1 MAGPVLVSARRASV
15 RQDVGQAGVTRL
27 GTAFRGYF
35 NVVPALTDELRD
47 HAFRIR
53 HQVYCEELR
62 FEPER
67 PNRRESDEYDTHS
80 LHCLVRSVQSGD
92 YVGCTRLVLTCPG
105 NRGQLL
111 PFENTCAQTIDRAIV
126 DPLVLPRERIA
137 EVSRLAI
144 VAGYRRR
151 RGEKSQPAP
160 VSDKGFGGGAE
171 PRFPYLAIGLYL
183 GTIELAAL
191 HGIETLFVLTEPKLI
206 RHFATLGVKI
216 SPIGRP
222 VQHRGVRIPST
233 MSVPSIIAGLN
244 VVVRP
249 LYEVIAEEVRQAVR
263 EQRRMHK
270 P

>member
-1 MAGPVLVSARRASV
+1 MTYHALAPTIGGGM
-15 RQDVGQAGVTRL
+15 GQPGLTRL
-27 GTAFRGYF
+27 GTAFRSYF

-67 PNRRESDEYDTHS
+67 LSRREWDEYDAHS
-80 LHCLVRSVQSGD
+80 LHCLVRSVQTGE
-92 YVGCTRLVLTCPG
+92 YVGCTRLVLTRPG
-105 NRGQLL
+105 SPGQLL
-111 PFENTCAQTIDRAIV
+111 PFEKTCAQTIDRTIV
-126 DPLVLPRERIA
+126 DPLQLPRERVA

-151 RGEKSQPAP
+151 RGEENDPGP
-160 VSDKGFGGGAE
+160 ILDEGFGSQAR

-191 HGIETLFVLTEPKLI
+191 HDIDTLFVLTEPKLV

-216 SPIGRP
+216 SPIGSP
-222 VQHRGVRIPST
+222 VQHRGLRIPST

-263 EQRRMHK
+263 EQRGTHK
-270 P
+270 T